1 MQTVGMSKRFR
12 GRWWVAGA
20 VLAAGSMAVAYFFD
34 PDKGKGRRIEVLER
48 SGHVARTTGRRL
60 RREAR
65 YAFNT
70 LRARTE
76 HLLALSPQRY
86 VYDGTLLDRVESELF
101 VNRSIPR
108 GRLTFEVEGTTVIL
122 RGQLDSDEEMRHVEE
137 AVRKL
142 PGVTA
147 VTSFLHLPG
156 TPAPNKAE
164 ALAASE
170 GQVTVR
176 PAARR
181 RKTTT

>member
-1 MQTVGMSKRFR
+1 MQTVGMSKRSL

-34 PDKGKGRRIEVLER
+34 PARGKARRIEVLER

-65 YAFNT
+65 YAFHT

-86 VYDGTLLDRVESELF
+86 LDDRTLLDRVESELF
-101 VNRSIPR
+101 LNRSIPH

-122 RGQLDSDEEMRHVEE
+122 RGQLDSADEMHRVEE

-147 VTSFLHLPG
+147 VTSLLHLPG

-164 ALAASE
+164 ALEASKE
-170 GQVTVR
+170 ATVR
-176 PAARR
+176 PPARR

>member
-1 MQTVGMSKRFR
+1 MQTVRMSKRLR
-12 GRWWVAGA
+12 GRWWVVGA
-20 VLAAGSMAVAYFFD
+20 ALAAGSMAVAYFFD

-48 SGHVARTTGRRL
+48 SGHAARTTSRRL

-86 VYDGTLLDRVESELF
+86 VDDRTLLDRVESELF
-101 VNRSIPR
+101 VSRSIPR

-122 RGQLDSDEEMRHVEE
+122 RGQLDSIEETHRIEE

-147 VTSFLHLPG
+147 VTSLLHLPG

-164 ALAASE
+164 ALAASKE
-170 GQVTVR
+170 ATVR